1 MQTNKQRENC
11 LRNAR
16 SGCPSRTTW
25 PPPWLVTS
33 AGIRTPPAEPAPA
46 DACAVHTGWPPGL
59 KIISQ
64 AEAAK
69 LYPTGSV
76 APVVP
81 ADYPPILPADDEV
94 KRRSGLTD

>member
-1 MQTNKQRENC
+1 
-11 LRNAR
+11 
-16 SGCPSRTTW
+16 
-25 PPPWLVTS
+25 
-33 AGIRTPPAEPAPA
+33 
-46 DACAVHTGWPPGL
+46 VHTGWPPGL

-64 AEAAK
+64 GEAAK
-69 LYPTGSV
+69 LYPTGSD